1 MDSASATPNPTTVD
15 NSDAGEL
22 QQWIVDNDSKLTPVE
37 KELFSELDPNLL

>member
-1 MDSASATPNPTTVD
+1 MDSASITPSPTVD

-22 QQWIVDNDSKLTPVE
+22 QQWIEENDSLTPVE

>member
-1 MDSASATPNPTTVD
+1 MDSASANLTSPPMD

-22 QQWIVDNDSKLTPVE
+22 QQWIEDNDSKLTPVE